1 MGLSTSPRRSRI
13 VVSLFAAA
21 SLISTSSCLPGI
33 REASHAPLIQL
44 RSAHNETVHPY
55 QNASLCIDERVEDLL
70 SRMTI
75 EDKAGQLFHTQL
87 QQGPNGT
94 LDLGNVTARR
104 NSTEN
109 MVGEKLMTH
118 FNLVGEVQDV
128 GVVAGWYNAVQEL
141 ALSTRLGI
149 PITLSSDP
157 RHSFTDNIGTG
168 FSANEFSQWPESLG
182 LAALRDPEL
191 VQTFAAIAA
200 EEYKAIGIRCSLH
213 PQIDLSTEPRWARIG
228 NTFGEDANLTSQMVV
243 AYIKGFQG
251 AEFGR
256 HSVTTVTKHFPGGGP
271 MENGEDS
278 HFTYGKNATYPGDN
292 FEHHLIPFKAAIA
305 AGARQM
311 MPYYSR
317 PIGTEYEEVGFS
329 FNRQIVTELLR
340 EELGFQGI
348 VLSDWGLIT
357 DTVIRGQ
364 DMPAR
369 AWGVESLSELERAAR
384 ILDAGVDQFGGEQR
398 PELIVELVEM
408 GRIEES
414 RLDRSVRMLLR
425 EKFALGLFEQ
435 PYVDV
440 EAAKRVVGNP
450 YFVRLGNE
458 AQRKQY
464 TLLTNNENILP
475 LSPDAKAPKF
485 YVEGFNATLLTS
497 RGMQVV
503 EAVEEA
509 DLALMRLQA
518 PYEPRPGGFEAN
530 YHAGSL
536 EYNATEKAR
545 QASIYAAVPTIVD
558 IYLDRPAAIP
568 EIAENA
574 AALMANYGA
583 SPDAF
588 LDVVFGFEGAAPHGK
603 LPFDLPRS
611 MQAVEASKEDVPFDT
626 ENPVF
631 RFGDGLSYEAKCEED
646 C

>member
-1 MGLSTSPRRSRI
+1 MGLSTFPRRSRI

-33 REASHAPLIQL
+33 REASLLQL
-44 RSAHNETVHPY
+44 RSAHNETIHPY
-55 QNASLCIDERVEDLL
+55 QNASLCIDDRVEDLL

-94 LDLGNVTARR
+94 LDLGNATTRR
-104 NSTEN
+104 NSTQN

-191 VQTFAAIAA
+191 TQTFASIAA

-256 HSVTTVTKHFPGGGP
+256 HSVTTVTKHFPGGGA

-278 HFTYGKNATYPGDN
+278 HFTYGKNATYPGNN
-292 FEHHLIPFKAAIA
+292 FEHHLVPFKAAIA

-340 EELGFQGI
+340 EELGFEGI
-348 VLSDWGLIT
+348 VVSDWGLIT
-357 DTVIRGQ
+357 DTYIAGQ
-364 DMPAR
+364 EMPAR

-384 ILDAGVDQFGGEQR
+384 VLDAGVDQFGGEQR
-398 PELIVELVEM
+398 TELIVELVET

-414 RLDRSVRMLLR
+414 RLDRSVRLLLR

-435 PYVDV
+435 PFVDV
-440 EAAKRVVGNP
+440 EAAKRIVGNP

-464 TLLTNNENILP
+464 TLLTNNDNILP
-475 LSPDAKAPKF
+475 LSPDNRTPKF

-497 RGMQVV
+497 RGMDVV
-503 EAVEEA
+503 ETVGEA
-509 DLALMRLQA
+509 DLALLRLQA

-545 QASIYAAVPTIVD
+545 QASIFAAVPTIVD
-558 IYLDRPAAIP
+558 IKLDRPAAIP

-588 LDVVFGFEGAAPHGK
+588 LDVVFGFEGAAPQGK

-611 MQAVEASKEDVPFDT
+611 MEAVEASQEDVPFDT

-631 RFGDGLSYEAKCEED
+631 RFGDGLSYGEHC
-646 C
+646 